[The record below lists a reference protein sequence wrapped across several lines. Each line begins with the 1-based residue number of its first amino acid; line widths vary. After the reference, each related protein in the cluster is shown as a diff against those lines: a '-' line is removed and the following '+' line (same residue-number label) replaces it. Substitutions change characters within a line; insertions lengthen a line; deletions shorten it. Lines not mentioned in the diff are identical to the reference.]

1 VLRADRAS
9 RHWSVV
15 ALVASAPDYYDYREQ
30 ADSLKA
36 LWAILSGAPKTTVTG
51 SEMPGRVRFTFVSDD
66 LFRTLGVAPAVGRF
80 IAGLLYNVAPNDP
93 ATLGAV
99 CGCLAVTTLLASLLP
114 AWRASRTNPV
124 LALRKE

>member
-1 VLRADRAS
+1 MSLGAGRRVIMKHVLARS
-9 RHWSVV
+9 LILVV
-15 ALVASAPDYYDYREQ
+15 PGLALGIAG
-30 ADSLKA
+30 SLA
-36 LWAILSGAPKTTVTG
+36 G
-51 SEMPGRVRFTFVSDD
+51 
-66 LFRTLGVAPAVGRF
+66 GRF

-114 AWRASRTNPV
+114 AWRASRTDPV